1 MRYIT
6 FGDKQE
12 GYLLSVKDIDAVEY
26 CNGEITVTMTDE
38 YKKKTG
44 YGIYT
49 VNFNIPKVSF
59 WSNKLDYESDEYK
72 QFVAMLETLKTILEE
87 NS

>member
-6 FGDKQE
+6 FGDKQA

-38 YKKKTG
+38 YEKKTG
-44 YGIYT
+44 YGICM
-49 VNFNIPKVSF
+49 VNFNIPKVSL

-72 QFVAMLETLKTILEE
+72 QFVTMLETLKTILEE